1 MTTKGLTC
9 LIADD
14 HPAVVAS
21 LTGFLEQSGIEVV
34 AQARGGEDALAKI
47 EAQNPS
53 IALLDV
59 RMPGMGGVEVVRRA
73 MRVSPNTAAVIYTG
87 HADAP
92 LVDEALDA
100 GARGLVLKDA
110 PLPDLVRALELVAS
124 GGVYID
130 AGLTAVLAMRRTSS
144 SPTVTQRERE
154 ILRLLADGYTNEEIG
169 KRLFISPETVRT
181 HIRRT
186 IAKLGAKTRT
196 QAVAIAL
203 RQQLI
208 A

>member
-1 MTTKGLTC
+1 MTTKSLTC
-9 LIADD
+9 LVADD

-21 LTGFLEQSGIEVV
+21 LTGFLRQSGIDVV
-34 AQARGGEDALAKI
+34 GEARGGDDALAQI
-47 EAQNPS
+47 EQWRPQ

-59 RMPGMGGVEVVRRA
+59 RMPGIGGVEVVRRA
-73 MRVSPNTAAVIYTG
+73 LRISPETAAVIYTG
-87 HADAP
+87 HADGP

-110 PLPDLVRALELVAS
+110 PLPDLVRALELVAA

-130 AGLTAVLAMRRTSS
+130 AGLTSVLAMRRTNSK
-144 SPTVTQRERE
+144 PNVTQRERE
-154 ILRLLADGYTNEEIG
+154 ILRLLADGFTNEEIG

-196 QAVAIAL
+196 QAVAMAL